1 MMKNDAEDN
10 SKGPLSMYQLSS
22 EMSHQLNDLSSYIQT
37 KDCSILRFA
46 LYCGQ
51 VGIVNSAQQ
60 LLRQFFKNI
69 YVVVKPG
76 SRMLPDGTIQHL
88 KELPKVDI
96 DKINKYLVQS
106 SIRKQMAAQK
116 ISEQQQMNQRKGNLR
131 FSEILPGQDIKNVG
145 SRNCLIDQG
154 FHPGSQNKN
163 KLNHRY
169 ELKNDRDVLKKNFSL
184 RSFKS
189 PRRFNEDNEDYDE
202 SWLQT
207 SHYAHHFNSGPSN
220 IKVEGPHEKTT
231 IKVIHK
237 PYIHLD
243 NSRIQKCFK
252 IYNEFVQTVLKNR
265 ACFVQK
271 QDGANDAAEFSKADI
286 NKIYKLAYHMG
297 IRLPKKNSASMIGRN
312 PLLDTLRNHRS
323 LGSIKEQMIR
333 FVHRILNEE
342 NGISH
347 NVFQS
352 VIMGCN
358 FQNSTD
364 PQEKLKKTTTNA
376 DLLAYGESYNIA
388 PEQAS

>member
-1 MMKNDAEDN
+1 
-10 SKGPLSMYQLSS
+10 
-22 EMSHQLNDLSSYIQT
+22 
-37 KDCSILRFA
+37 
-46 LYCGQ
+46 
-51 VGIVNSAQQ
+51 
-60 LLRQFFKNI
+60 
-69 YVVVKPG
+69 
-76 SRMLPDGTIQHL
+76 MLPDGTVQHL

-145 SRNCLIDQG
+145 SRNCLSDQG

-202 SWLQT
+202 AWLQT

-220 IKVEGPHEKTT
+220 IKVEGPQEKTT

-237 PYIHLD
+237 PYLHLD

-271 QDGANDAAEFSKADI
+271 QDGANDAAEFSKAEI

-323 LGSIKEQMIR
+323 LGAIKEQMIR

-347 NVFQS
+347 NVF
-352 VIMGCN
+352 
-358 FQNSTD
+358 
-364 PQEKLKKTTTNA
+364 
-376 DLLAYGESYNIA
+376 
-388 PEQAS
+388 